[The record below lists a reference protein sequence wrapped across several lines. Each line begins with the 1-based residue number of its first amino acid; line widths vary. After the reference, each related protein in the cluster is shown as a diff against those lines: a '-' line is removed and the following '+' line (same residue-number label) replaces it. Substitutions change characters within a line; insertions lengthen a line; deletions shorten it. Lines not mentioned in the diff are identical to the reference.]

1 MRSNQEMLL
10 CQYRYD
16 AMDRLIDCTPS
27 VSVKTQRFYLKDRLA
42 TEIQG
47 TAHRSILQHEDHLL
61 AHQQRQNNTLRIHLF
76 ATDQKRTVS
85 NSLDAGLLHP
95 FAYTPYG
102 FRSPEN
108 GMLNF
113 LGFKGERPDQ
123 VTGYYLLGN
132 GYRAFNPVLMRFN
145 SPDSW
150 SPFGE
155 GGLNAYAY
163 CLGDPVNRVELD
175 GHWSIL
181 GGLKSLLRTA
191 GLRKSSRVAESTI
204 QNGRIDSVGILSDRI
219 VYFDSVF
226 EGRRQ
231 LNIEAHGSKPSLFRK
246 SALIS
251 NEKHLTP
258 KQIHSK
264 LLQKK
269 VNLRTY
275 DNIHLIACYGGNDGG
290 SSFAGRLAKISKK
303 PVDGY
308 LGSVAISRSRSP
320 LKELEL
326 RTLTNT
332 AEGALDVKFKGQKIA
347 SDLEKMGK
355 AIRYN
360 P

>member
-1 MRSNQEMLL
+1 
-10 CQYRYD
+10 
-16 AMDRLIDCTPS
+16 
-27 VSVKTQRFYLKDRLA
+27 
-42 TEIQG
+42 
-47 TAHRSILQHEDHLL
+47 
-61 AHQQRQNNTLRIHLF
+61 
-76 ATDQKRTVS
+76 
-85 NSLDAGLLHP
+85 
-95 FAYTPYG
+95 
-102 FRSPEN
+102 
-108 GMLNF
+108 MLNF
-113 LGFKGERPDQ
+113 PGFKGERPDQ

-264 LLQKK
+264 L
-269 VNLRTY
+269 
-275 DNIHLIACYGGNDGG
+275 GG
-290 SSFAGRLAKISKK
+290 
-303 PVDGY
+303 
-308 LGSVAISRSRSP
+308 
-320 LKELEL
+320 LKEQVQHL
-326 RTLTNT
+326 
-332 AEGALDVKFKGQKIA
+332 
-347 SDLEKMGK
+347 M
-355 AIRYN
+355 
-360 P
+360 